1 MSTASK
7 NVILVD
13 ENNNE
18 IGVMEKLE
26 AHQKGLLH
34 RAFSIF
40 IFNKKGELLLQ
51 QRDSKKYHSGGLWTN
66 TVCSHPETNKDLYDC
81 VQTRMVEEMGFKTPV
96 KEIFTF
102 LYKSDYEDGLIEH
115 EFDHVFIGFYNQEP
129 NPVSE
134 EVMDYKWVFIN
145 DVIIDM
151 TNNPNKYTS
160 WFTILMQNS
169 KFLEILK
176 KNI

>member
-1 MSTASK
+1 
-7 NVILVD
+7 
-13 ENNNE
+13 
-18 IGVMEKLE
+18 
-26 AHQKGLLH
+26 
-34 RAFSIF
+34 
-40 IFNKKGELLLQ
+40 
-51 QRDSKKYHSGGLWTN
+51 
-66 TVCSHPETNKDLYDC
+66 
-81 VQTRMVEEMGFKTPV
+81 
-96 KEIFTF
+96 
-102 LYKSDYEDGLIEH
+102 
-115 EFDHVFIGFYNQEP
+115 VFIGFYNQEP